1 MPPRSDKLRVAVTV
15 LPHAWLVQQIGGEH
29 VEVIT
34 LVRPGENAE
43 LYQPTDEEI
52 SRASQAAVYFQTG
65 MPLENSRGFQALRG
79 LGTVR
84 VVDLRQGMPLRRLEP
99 GKEAP
104 GDPGH
109 RHSGDPCEEP
119 AQRPAPPGAGG
130 DPHAAPP
137 PSDLAGID
145 PHIWLSLRLLKLQA
159 HRVARELA
167 AADPVHQA
175 DYERNRAAL
184 EARLDEADS
193 AIGALLAPHRGKAF
207 LVFHPAWGYFAA
219 DYGLR
224 QLAIESE
231 GKEPSDH
238 ELTELQQRARRENI
252 GVVFV
257 HPQGG
262 RRSAE
267 AVARALGA
275 RVEVIDDLPA
285 DLLESLKETARRLAE
300 SFR

>member
-1 MPPRSDKLRVAVTV
+1 MAVTV
-15 LPHAWLVQQIGGEH
+15 MPHAWLVQQVGGEH
-29 VEVIT
+29 VDV
-34 LVRPGENAE
+34 LAMVRPGENAE

-52 SRASQAAVYFQTG
+52 SRASRATLYFRTG
-65 MPLENSRGFQALRG
+65 MPLESSRGFQALLR
-79 LGTVR
+79 LGSVR
-84 VVDLRQGMPLRRLEP
+84 VADLRQGIAVRRLEH
-99 GKEAP
+99 GAHAHHHSEKDEESEAP
-104 GDPGH
+104 QRAPG
-109 RHSGDPCEEP
+109 E
-119 AQRPAPPGAGG
+119 PGAGG
-130 DPHAAPP
+130 DPQTVPP
-137 PSDLAGID
+137 PSELSGSD
-145 PHIWLSLRLLKLQA
+145 PHIWLSLRLLKIQA
-159 HRVARELA
+159 RTVARELA
-167 AADPVHQA
+167 AVDPVHQA

-184 EARLDEADS
+184 ETRLDQADA

-207 LVFHPAWGYFAA
+207 LVFHPAWGYFAE

-238 ELTELQQRARRENI
+238 ELTELQQLARRENI

-262 RRSAE
+262 RRAAE

-275 RVEVIDDLPA
+275 RIEVIDDLPA
-285 DLLESLKETARRLAE
+285 DLLQSLPETARRLAE